1 MQYKTN
7 YCDICGKN
15 FESLDTHHCVMG
27 YNRKL
32 ADQDNLT
39 VRICRKCH
47 KEIHNNA
54 VTEALSKMYGQ
65 REWEFNYLLDKF
77 CNDELDKAVIR
88 TEVREMFRKRYQI
101 NYLP

>member
-7 YCDICGKN
+7 YCDICGRN
-15 FESLDTHHCVMG
+15 YESLDVHHLIMA

-39 VRICRKCH
+39 VRICRLCH
-47 KEIHNNA
+47 KDIHNNA
-54 VTEALSKMYGQ
+54 VTERLSKMLGQ
-65 REWEFNYLLDKF
+65 SKWEFEYILNKY
-77 CNDELDKAVIR
+77 CPNDVDKAVAM